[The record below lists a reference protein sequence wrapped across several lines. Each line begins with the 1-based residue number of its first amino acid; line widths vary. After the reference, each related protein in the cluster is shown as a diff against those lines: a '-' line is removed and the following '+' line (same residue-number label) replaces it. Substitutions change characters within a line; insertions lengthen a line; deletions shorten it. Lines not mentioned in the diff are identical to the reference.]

1 MTKKPLFLV
10 VMILCGVIAGAIIT
24 NIVFVLTGNYFFRD
38 THRNAVSIDNA
49 VSSDMTL
56 LAYRVLE
63 YIRDDDFVSLSHVVH
78 PEYGVV
84 LSPYATINLATDR
97 RFSAE
102 QIAAI
107 DTDTNVYVWGVY
119 NGRGEPIELTPAE
132 YFDKFVPAADF
143 FDAKIIGIN
152 RIVRSGNAL
161 ENITEVFP
169 NVQFIDFH
177 ISGGDSIEA
186 PDWSSLRLGFEEYDG
201 YFRLITI
208 VYSTWA
214 A

>member
-10 VMILCGVIAGAIIT
+10 VMILCGVITGAIIA
-24 NIVFVLTGNYFFRD
+24 NAIFALTGFSLFDGNQRR
-38 THRNAVSIDNA
+38 TVPVENAVGA
-49 VSSDMTL
+49 DMTVM
-56 LAYRVLE
+56 AYRILE
-63 YIRDDDFVSLSHVVH
+63 YIKDDDFTALSKVVH

-102 QIAAI
+102 QIASL
-107 DTDTNVYVWGVY
+107 DSDTNIYVWGVY
-119 NGRGEPIELTPAE
+119 NGRGEPIELTPVD
-132 YFDKFVPAADF
+132 YFTEFVPASDF

-152 RIVRSGNAL
+152 QIVRSGNAL
-161 ENITEVFP
+161 ENITDIFP

-177 ISGGDSIEA
+177 ISGEDSIDGL
-186 PDWSSLRLGFEEYDG
+186 DWSSLRLGFEEYDG
-201 YFRLITI
+201 YYRLVTI
-208 VYSTWA
+208 VYSTFA